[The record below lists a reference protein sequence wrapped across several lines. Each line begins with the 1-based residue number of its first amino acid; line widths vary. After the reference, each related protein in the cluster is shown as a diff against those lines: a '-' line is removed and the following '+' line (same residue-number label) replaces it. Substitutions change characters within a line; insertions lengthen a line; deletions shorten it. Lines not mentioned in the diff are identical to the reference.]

1 MLQRR
6 LYLEVSQRLE
16 NIPAVAILGP
26 RQSGKTTLAL
36 QLADHRPSLYL
47 DLQLHTDRAKL
58 DDPAPYLLEHSNK
71 LIVLDEIH
79 RVPELFSTLRTVI
92 DKNRRGGRHHAQF
105 VILGSASPE
114 LLRQS
119 GESLAGRLAYTELSG
134 FELVEVQQ
142 TSVDDSPVSQTKV
155 LNTLWLRGGFPDSFL
170 ATTDKI
176 SHQWRRDFIT
186 TYLQRDIPDLGPAIA
201 TETLR
206 RFWTML
212 AHLSGGL
219 LNRSTLA
226 RSLDVNATTVS
237 RYLDLMVDLLLVRRL
252 QPWHGNLGK
261 RLTKSPKIYLRDS
274 GVLHSLLAIE
284 SREQLLG
291 HPKLGDSFEGF
302 VVEQLLSVIPSDTA
316 ATFYRTAAG
325 AEIDLVL
332 EFGLERWAVEIKHS
346 SSPKPSRGF
355 FEGCRDIKA
364 TRKMIIYP
372 GIESYSIKND
382 VRVMP
387 IMALMQE
394 LISRH

>member
-36 QLADHRPSLYL
+36 QLASHRPSLYL

-71 LIVLDEIH
+71 LVVLDEIH

-92 DKNRRGGRHHAQF
+92 DKNRRGGRRPAQF

-119 GESLAGRLAYTELSG
+119 GESLAGRLTYTDLSG

-176 SHQWRRDFIT
+176 SHQWRQDFIT

-237 RYLDLMVDLLLVRRL
+237 RYVDLMVDLLLVRRL
-252 QPWHGNLGK
+252 QPWQGNLGK

-332 EFGLERWAVEIKHS
+332 EFGLERWAVEIRHS

-355 FEGCRDIKA
+355 FEGCRDIEA
-364 TRKMIIYP
+364 TRRMIIYP